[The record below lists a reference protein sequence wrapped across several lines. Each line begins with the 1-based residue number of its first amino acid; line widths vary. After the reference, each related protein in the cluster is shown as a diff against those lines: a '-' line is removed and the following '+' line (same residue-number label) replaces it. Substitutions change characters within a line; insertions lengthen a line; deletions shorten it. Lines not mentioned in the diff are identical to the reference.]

1 MDPVGT
7 HSSFQVEMISP
18 KCNVEKSRLPVGFCK
33 STSDCAWLL
42 LSFLFFRATGAPPMV
57 PCGYVEKLFLC
68 LCAGKMCTTKR

>member
-33 STSDCAWLL
+33 STSDCACAWLL
-42 LSFLFFRATGAPPMV
+42 LFFSFL
-57 PCGYVEKLFLC
+57 
-68 LCAGKMCTTKR
+68 